1 MKNILYTIAVIFTLI
16 LTSCSG
22 KLNKDNYDKISN
34 DMSVSQVESILGKG
48 ESQASSNVD
57 LGEYGGNIS
66 SEVMTWQSGTKVI
79 SITFSNGKVMAK
91 MRCTHVHCTLTAHC
105 QTRAS
110 DVPTHVAF
118 RVCTRTYLLSRVS
131 RNRARRTNVNTYM
144 TGPCPAACDDR
155 GVPRARG
162 PR

>member
-1 MKNILYTIAVIFTLI
+1 MKNILYTISITITLF

-22 KLNKDNYDKISN
+22 KLKKDNYDKISN
-34 DMSVSQVESILGKG
+34 DMSMSEVESILGKG

-91 MRCTHVHCTLTAHC
+91 AQNGL
-105 QTRAS
+105 
-110 DVPTHVAF
+110 
-118 RVCTRTYLLSRVS
+118 
-131 RNRARRTNVNTYM
+131 
-144 TGPCPAACDDR
+144 
-155 GVPRARG
+155 
-162 PR
+162 

>member
-1 MKNILYTIAVIFTLI
+1 MKSILYATSVIFTLI

-22 KLNKDNYDKISN
+22 NLNKENYDKISN

-79 SITFSNGKVMAK
+79 SITFSNGKVFAK
-91 MRCTHVHCTLTAHC
+91 AQNGL
-105 QTRAS
+105 
-110 DVPTHVAF
+110 
-118 RVCTRTYLLSRVS
+118 
-131 RNRARRTNVNTYM
+131 
-144 TGPCPAACDDR
+144 
-155 GVPRARG
+155 
-162 PR
+162 

>member
-1 MKNILYTIAVIFTLI
+1 MALIFTLF

-79 SITFSNGKVMAK
+79 SITFSNGKVFAK
-91 MRCTHVHCTLTAHC
+91 AQNGL
-105 QTRAS
+105 
-110 DVPTHVAF
+110 
-118 RVCTRTYLLSRVS
+118 
-131 RNRARRTNVNTYM
+131 
-144 TGPCPAACDDR
+144 
-155 GVPRARG
+155 
-162 PR
+162 

>member
-1 MKNILYTIAVIFTLI
+1 MKIKIKTIIIPFSLF
-16 LTSCSG
+16 LFSCSG

-79 SITFSNGKVMAK
+79 SITFLNGKVMAK
-91 MRCTHVHCTLTAHC
+91 AQNGL
-105 QTRAS
+105 
-110 DVPTHVAF
+110 
-118 RVCTRTYLLSRVS
+118 
-131 RNRARRTNVNTYM
+131 
-144 TGPCPAACDDR
+144 
-155 GVPRARG
+155 
-162 PR
+162 

>member
-1 MKNILYTIAVIFTLI
+1 MKNILYTISITIILF

-22 KLNKDNYDKISN
+22 KLNKNNYDKISN
-34 DMSVSQVESILGKG
+34 DMSISQVESILGKG

-91 MRCTHVHCTLTAHC
+91 AQNGL
-105 QTRAS
+105 
-110 DVPTHVAF
+110 
-118 RVCTRTYLLSRVS
+118 
-131 RNRARRTNVNTYM
+131 
-144 TGPCPAACDDR
+144 
-155 GVPRARG
+155 
-162 PR
+162 

>member
-1 MKNILYTIAVIFTLI
+1 MALIFTLF

-79 SITFSNGKVMAK
+79 SITFSNGKVMGKAQNG
-91 MRCTHVHCTLTAHC
+91 L
-105 QTRAS
+105 
-110 DVPTHVAF
+110 
-118 RVCTRTYLLSRVS
+118 
-131 RNRARRTNVNTYM
+131 
-144 TGPCPAACDDR
+144 
-155 GVPRARG
+155 
-162 PR
+162 

>member
-1 MKNILYTIAVIFTLI
+1 MKKYIYTIALTFTLF

-34 DMSVSQVESILGKG
+34 DMSISQVESILGKG
-48 ESQASSNVD
+48 ESQATSNVN

-91 MRCTHVHCTLTAHC
+91 AQNGL
-105 QTRAS
+105 
-110 DVPTHVAF
+110 
-118 RVCTRTYLLSRVS
+118 
-131 RNRARRTNVNTYM
+131 
-144 TGPCPAACDDR
+144 
-155 GVPRARG
+155 
-162 PR
+162 